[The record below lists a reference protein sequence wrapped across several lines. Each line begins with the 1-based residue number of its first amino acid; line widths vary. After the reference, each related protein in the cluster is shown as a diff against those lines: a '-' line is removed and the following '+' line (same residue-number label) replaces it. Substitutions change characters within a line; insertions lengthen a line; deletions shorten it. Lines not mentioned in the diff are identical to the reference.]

1 MVAHLEAV
9 GRSIKQ
15 AGDAYDRFVGSLEQK
30 VLPGARRFRELGV
43 HAAEEIETTEQLR
56 LSVRPITR
64 PELLDQSDELL
75 PKS

>member
-1 MVAHLEAV
+1 
-9 GRSIKQ
+9 
-15 AGDAYDRFVGSLEQK
+15 
-30 VLPGARRFRELGV
+30 V